1 MKTFKEFI
9 LASNL
14 HYFMKH
20 EDFFFMFNYNY
31 KKEYIISE
39 DFLLLF
45 FNQHNKICQN
55 SKYLKSKFKKILNLH
70 NLPYYHM
77 SYNNIYDNYYY
88 TYYNLTTESN
98 LNCQSFLIQI
108 CNEIK
113 DLNNRSLSQKSWI
126 IINSS
131 TFDFL
136 IKQYSNNNLLSFY
149 TYDIDKLLSFY
160 TSYLLSF
167 RLSNPILSTEDVNS
181 IINLEFHKK

>member
-9 LASNL
+9 LDSNL

-39 DFLLLF
+39 NFLLLF

-55 SKYLKSKFKKILNLH
+55 YKYLKSKFKKILDLH
-70 NLPYYHM
+70 NLPYYQL
-77 SYNNIYDNYYY
+77 SYNDIYDNYY
-88 TYYNLTTESN
+88 NLPTETT
-98 LNCQSFLIQI
+98 LNYQSFLIQI
-108 CNEIK
+108 CHEIK
-113 DLNNRSLSQKSWI
+113 NFNNRSLSRKSWI

-136 IKQYSNNNLLSFY
+136 INQYSNNNLLSFY

-167 RLSNPILSTEDVNS
+167 RLSNPTLSIEDVNS
-181 IINLEFHKK
+181 VIDLEFHKN